1 MLGIIN
7 FKQNK
12 ITSREP
18 GVKSEGYY
26 YEKNKIAN
34 CKKNKYNPSLFIFLK
49 K

>member
-34 CKKNKYNPSLFIFLK
+34 CKKTNITPLFSFF
-49 K
+49 